1 MADLSLSRDE
11 RGRSVSR
18 EVSRAASRSL
28 SIQDFTQSSLT
39 SASVT
44 GSIFSLQRDVKG
56 VADAQARLVRVIE
69 DVSQELHQKL
79 SQHDLLLEQLGEK
92 QRSLQETF
100 TQVQS
105 EEVAWRQSLDAEYL
119 RLRTSD
125 GNVSTRMN
133 FFESKLHQLEKIR
146 STSSNAQGSTLQR
159 QMEEFRG
166 NLETLEA
173 RLSGLLSQQLQTQ
186 LSEIVQQ
193 QLQNHVQ
200 PQLQQQLQAQ
210 LKEVQVVEVK
220 RLCEEQVKQVE
231 QRLFSGQETLRQEA
245 MKREQH
251 LSDLQDAAQRLAQ
264 TAMQRAQASTQAH
277 AQVFSASSSLAQR
290 LQLVEKELQS
300 LQRQEKE
307 RHKRR
312 IARLE
317 EDLAGAAP
325 LEEVS
330 HSVGS
335 AVASPTSKLQNEASG
350 DMVHRIDELR
360 VQLYTELSDARNVA
374 TQLAGRVSR
383 CESDILELRMQV
395 IDKADAETV
404 KTTKWHSPV
413 QETLQNGSRPP
424 ATPDWPASPWQVE
437 VASSMGD
444 GSSRRPALPALP
456 SPPSPAPAPPSGID
470 SAGPRNSGAFLQG
483 VPEGPQLSSW
493 DGDKAIRPQDSPA
506 LQESPGSRRF
516 GVLPPPKVTPAEPG
530 TL

>member
-1 MADLSLSRDE
+1 
-11 RGRSVSR
+11 
-18 EVSRAASRSL
+18 
-28 SIQDFTQSSLT
+28 
-39 SASVT
+39 
-44 GSIFSLQRDVKG
+44 LQRDVKG

-330 HSVGS
+330 NGVVGS

-350 DMVHRIDELR
+350 DTVHRIDELR

-395 IDKADAETV
+395 IDKADAET
-404 KTTKWHSPV
+404 
-413 QETLQNGSRPP
+413 ETLQNGSRPP
-424 ATPDWPASPWQVE
+424 TTPDWPASPWQVE
-437 VASSMGD
+437 VASMGD
-444 GSSRRPALPALP
+444 GSRRPALPALP

-483 VPEGPQLSSW
+483 VPEGPHLSSW

-506 LQESPGSRRF
+506 VQESPGSRRF

>member
-146 STSSNAQGSTLQR
+146 STSSNSSTLQR

-325 LEEVS
+325 LEEVR
-330 HSVGS
+330 SVGS

-374 TQLAGRVSR
+374 TQLGGRVSR

-413 QETLQNGSRPP
+413 QETLQNGGHP
-424 ATPDWPASPWQVE
+424 ATPDWPSPWQV
-437 VASSMGD
+437 ASMGD
-444 GSSRRPALPALP
+444 GSRPALPALP
-456 SPPSPAPAPPSGID
+456 SPPSPAPTPPSGVD
-470 SAGPRNSGAFLQG
+470 SAGPSSSRAFLQG

-493 DGDKAIRPQDSPA
+493 DGDKAIRPQATDSPA
-506 LQESPGSRRF
+506 VQESPGSRF
-516 GVLPPPKVTPAEPG
+516 GVLPPPKVTPEG